1 MISLDENKAYT
12 LSIGSLDTCCIQYV
26 SNMDTQVRIG
36 KDRVRIDKDNIYN
49 SPQIAGELNL
59 SYKQVRTAIEHIVRA
74 GTGAVKQY
82 PKFLVITVLNYD
94 AYQSDS
100 QADQQSLDSQKS
112 QKNEIVP
119 NLSNENDNQND
130 SQKIGGKAYI
140 KGDNNGYQNL
150 KRQSIQQSN
159 DSRLTVKSQA
169 DDNNQK
175 KKKNEKNEKE
185 YIALSGEPEFDVA
198 KQEYAITEG
207 RCDENVEHCDKSA
220 SHCDKPASHCDNKVQ
235 KCDTDIEID
244 IEIEKEIDKEKAP
257 QAARAPARHKY
268 GEYKNVLLLE
278 FV

>member
-1 MISLDENKAYT
+1 MRQNKGYIRLHRNIVDWCWYKNANTFRVFIHLLLNANTRPYRFENIIINRGEIATSY
-12 LSIGSLDTCCIQYV
+12 Q
-26 SNMDTQVRIG
+26 RIG
-36 KDRVRIDKDNIYN
+36 LAIDM
-49 SPQIAGELNL
+49 
-59 SYKQVRTAIEHIVRA
+59 SYAAVRTAISHLRNT
-74 GTGAVKQY
+74 GTLTVKKY

-169 DDNNQK
+169 DDNNIK
-175 KKKNEKNEKE
+175 IIKNNKNKKE
-185 YIALSGEPEFDVA
+185 YIALSGEPEFDVD
-198 KQEYAITEG
+198 
-207 RCDENVEHCDKSA
+207 RFN
-220 SHCDKPASHCDNKVQ
+220 
-235 KCDTDIEID
+235 
-244 IEIEKEIDKEKAP
+244 
-257 QAARAPARHKY
+257 
-268 GEYKNVLLLE
+268 
-278 FV
+278 F

>member
-1 MISLDENKAYT
+1 
-12 LSIGSLDTCCIQYV
+12 
-26 SNMDTQVRIG
+26 MDNQRTTNGPHRIG
-36 KDRVRIDKDNIYN
+36 KDRIGKDRIDKDNIYN

-82 PKFLVITVLNYD
+82 PKFLVITVLNYEW
-94 AYQSDS
+94 YQSDS

-169 DDNNQK
+169 DDNNIK
-175 KKKNEKNEKE
+175 IIKNNKNKKE
-185 YIALSGEPEFDVA
+185 YIALSGEPEFDVD
-198 KQEYAITEG
+198 
-207 RCDENVEHCDKSA
+207 RFN
-220 SHCDKPASHCDNKVQ
+220 
-235 KCDTDIEID
+235 
-244 IEIEKEIDKEKAP
+244 
-257 QAARAPARHKY
+257 
-268 GEYKNVLLLE
+268 
-278 FV
+278 F